1 MNVCPLPTAST
12 IDAIRLDAPSLYHLL
27 SRSESAKFQILD
39 FDNHL
44 IDSDDQ
50 TRRHKDAV
58 FGSIFDLATITSICQ
73 SLGLKFA
80 QNITVLPGSKS
91 VYLLGTKIK
100 QSKFTHEN
108 QQKEQGRFKKMMHDP
123 LVVQESQKMIE
134 TLHQE
139 LDSLQAQVSELT
151 NLSKMVNKEE
161 KSVNY
166 SQVSKSLHSQWKS
179 SSALER
185 QQLYSRIEQVKQS
198 CNDSFNK
205 RIHIQN

>member
-1 MNVCPLPTAST
+1 MNVCPLPTAS
-12 IDAIRLDAPSLYHLL
+12 IINAIRLDAPSLYYLL
-27 SRSESAKFQILD
+27 SCSDPAKFQILD

-44 IDSDDQ
+44 IDSEDQ
-50 TRRHKDAV
+50 ARRHKDAV
-58 FGSIFDLATITSICQ
+58 FGSIFDLATIASICQ

-80 QNITVLPGSKS
+80 QNNTVLPGSNL
-91 VYLLGTKIK
+91 VHLLGTKIK

-108 QQKEQGRFKKMMHDP
+108 QQNEQSRFKKIMHDP

-139 LDSLQAQVSELT
+139 LNYLQAQVSELT

-161 KSVNY
+161 KSANY
-166 SQVSKSLHSQWKS
+166 SQVLKSLHSQWKS

-185 QQLYSRIEQVKQS
+185 
-198 CNDSFNK
+198 
-205 RIHIQN
+205 